1 MENGGDNFKR
11 DLEREIKDRASDW
24 SRDKR
29 QRRKDRMRNRNPNA
43 GLIPG
48 AIILA
53 VGAIFLLNNLGY
65 VQARHLLD
73 FWPVLLIFAGIVKI
87 FDPYRRAWGVIL
99 LFFGS
104 LLLMDQMGIRH
115 FGWGELWPL
124 LLIAVGG
131 VAMWSAIKARK
142 LAGDLHVDDGD
153 PRTTLNESAI
163 FGGIEKRLNGKDF
176 RGGQLH
182 AMFGGIEIDMRDA
195 DIAEN
200 EAVLYANSIFG
211 GIELRV
217 PDTWY
222 VAARGQG
229 IFGGF
234 TDSTKYNPPVD
245 PEKPRKT
252 LIVMGMAVFGGVEIR
267 N

>member
-1 MENGGDNFKR
+1 MENDADKFKR
-11 DLEREIKDRASDW
+11 DLEEEIKSRVYTRAEE
-24 SRDKR
+24 KR
-29 QRRKDRMRNRNPNA
+29 QRRLNKMRNRGPYA

-53 VGAIFLLNNLGY
+53 IGTIFLLNNLGY

-73 FWPVLLIFAGIVKI
+73 FWPVLLILAGLFKLA
-87 FDPYRRAWGVIL
+87 DPCRRAWGVIL
-99 LFFGS
+99 VFFGVM
-104 LLLMDQMGIRH
+104 LLLDQLGIRH
-115 FGWGELWPL
+115 FGWGALWPL
-124 LLIAVGG
+124 ALIAVGG
-131 VAMWSAIKARK
+131 VAMWSAIQARK
-142 LAGDLHVDDGD
+142 LADGLHVDAGD

-163 FGGIEKRLNGKDF
+163 FGGIEKRLNGKEF

-200 EAVLYANSIFG
+200 EAVLHANAIFG

-229 IFGGF
+229 VFGGF
-234 TDSTKYNPPVD
+234 TDSTKYNGPVD